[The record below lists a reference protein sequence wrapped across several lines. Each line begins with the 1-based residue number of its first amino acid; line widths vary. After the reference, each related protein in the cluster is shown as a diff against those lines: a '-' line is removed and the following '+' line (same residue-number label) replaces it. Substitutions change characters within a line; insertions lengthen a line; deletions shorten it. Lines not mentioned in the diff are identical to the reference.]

1 MTLKE
6 KELYRALYNRCHDRA
21 EFECLV
27 LDIENMAEQKKF
39 FRLAATLSDEFA
51 DSGQFLEESLKKVRR
66 AV

>member
-6 KELYRALYNRCHDRA
+6 KELYRALYKRCHDRA

-51 DSGQFLEESLKKVRR
+51 DSEESLKKVRR